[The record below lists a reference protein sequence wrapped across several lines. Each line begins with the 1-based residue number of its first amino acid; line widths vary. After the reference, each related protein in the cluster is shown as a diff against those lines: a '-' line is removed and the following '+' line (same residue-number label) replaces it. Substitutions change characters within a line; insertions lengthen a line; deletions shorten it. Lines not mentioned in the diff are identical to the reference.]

1 MADELTQVS
10 GWSYS
15 KNGRTRQLTST
26 STEHDVTANTVIEQV
41 QSIGFEAHEA
51 IALGDVATFG
61 FAYFKNLDAT
71 NFVRIGIDET
81 GTFHPFIKLLAGQE
95 AQVWLSEAPYAQANT
110 GAVLLDYLIV
120 GR

>member
-10 GWSYS
+10 GWAYS

-26 STEHDVTANTVIEQV
+26 STQHDVSGNGVVEHV
-41 QSIGFEAHEA
+41 QSIGFATHEA
-51 IALGDVATFG
+51 LDVAEVTTFG

-71 NFVRIGIDET
+71 NYVQIGIDES

-95 AQVWLSEAPYAQANT
+95 AQVWLSEAPYAQADT
-110 GAVLLDYLIV
+110 GAVLLDYVIV